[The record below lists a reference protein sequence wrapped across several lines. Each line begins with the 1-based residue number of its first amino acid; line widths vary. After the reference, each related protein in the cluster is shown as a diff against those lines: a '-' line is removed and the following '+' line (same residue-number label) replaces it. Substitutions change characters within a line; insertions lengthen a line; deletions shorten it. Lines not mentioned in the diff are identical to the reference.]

1 MTKIDHC
8 SATEPWLV
16 AGDMKMQGPEI
27 AIGALL
33 LVGSSGRL
41 PGVRPLG
48 MQIRTQF
55 STQST

>member
-1 MTKIDHC
+1 
-8 SATEPWLV
+8 
-16 AGDMKMQGPEI
+16 MKMQGPEI